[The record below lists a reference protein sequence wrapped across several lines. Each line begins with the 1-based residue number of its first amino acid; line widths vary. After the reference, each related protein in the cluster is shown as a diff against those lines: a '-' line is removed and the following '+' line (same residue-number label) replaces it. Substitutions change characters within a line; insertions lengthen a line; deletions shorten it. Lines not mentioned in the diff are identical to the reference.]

1 MGESPVLHMRES
13 HRNAL
18 SENANQYKAAQSLL
32 LSYLHYINI
41 CLPVMQV

>member
-18 SENANQYKAAQSLL
+18 SENANQYKAAQSMLFT
-32 LSYLHYINI
+32 YLQHITI
-41 CLPVMQV
+41 LKSIMQA